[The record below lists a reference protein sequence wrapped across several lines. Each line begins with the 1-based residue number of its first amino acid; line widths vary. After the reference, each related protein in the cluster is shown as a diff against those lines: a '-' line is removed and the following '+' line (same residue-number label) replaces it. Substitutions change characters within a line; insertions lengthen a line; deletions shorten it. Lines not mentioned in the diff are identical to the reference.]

1 MLSDMSHREDLARHI
16 RPPYLYGAGKQ
27 SPAIPYDVHT
37 LSPRLV
43 RLGAPL
49 VPPDEYPRAMGLP
62 GVDWSVSDML
72 RCWGYRKYAPGDTLL
87 EELEKAGRE
96 AKKGL

>member
-1 MLSDMSHREDLARHI
+1 
-16 RPPYLYGAGKQ
+16 
-27 SPAIPYDVHT
+27 
-37 LSPRLV
+37 
-43 RLGAPL
+43 
-49 VPPDEYPRAMGLP
+49 MGLP